1 MGGVK
6 EIRTCRDQGLGR
18 RDLAESLQEKS
29 GAGLGYMKIDSC
41 GSGDRAGDLSGAG
54 PGKEPKNGGYG
65 IRGWVGSSKL
75 D

>member
-6 EIRTCRDQGLGR
+6 EIRICREQDLGR

-29 GAGLGYMKIDSC
+29 GAGLGYMEIDSC
-41 GSGDRAGDLSGAG
+41 GLGDRAGDLSGAG

-65 IRGWVGSSKL
+65 SRGGWGLVS
-75 D
+75 